1 MQWPFKMESPSQE
14 QEIIN
19 SGQLTPGFS
28 WSSDIISQCKM
39 WVCWFCCNVC
49 RKWGRYVPF
58 LLNIANKEGH
68 CQKTNW
74 RGLCL
79 TACMQP
85 AYVTSSIWLVSCH
98 HTTLPSSKS
107 LQWREDGW
115 ASWQWRRHVHSKV
128 QTEPGNTRW
137 NSCFESVQYHAEHVH
152 LYKELFLTENSSAQ
166 AVKNNLELIET
177 DDKQKALQMKL
188 TFNS

>member
-1 MQWPFKMESPSQE
+1 MESPSQE

-58 LLNIANKEGH
+58 LLNIANKEAH

-85 AYVTSSIWLVSCH
+85 AYVMSSIWLVSCH

-115 ASWQWRRHVHSKV
+115 ASWQWRRLCIPRYRLS
-128 QTEPGNTRW
+128 QEIPGGIAALNQFSTMLNMFTSTR
-137 NSCFESVQYHAEHVH
+137 
-152 LYKELFLTENSSAQ
+152 SSSWLRTPLLRQ
-166 AVKNNLELIET
+166 
-177 DDKQKALQMKL
+177 
-188 TFNS
+188 